1 MARAVPPYM
10 VPDRIVTVA
19 ALPVTA
25 NGKIDRRA
33 CARIVADGGVGG
45 VGGAGAAGPP
55 GTGGTGVPGAAGGA
69 GGGAAAG
76 GTACPGVD
84 RLPTPGTLE
93 HLVAGVLEE
102 VLDLDPGTVGAD
114 DDVIALG
121 GDSVLMVKVVS
132 VLRELLDDTTLPA
145 AVLFENRTARTVA
158 EGLRRCER
166 QPGLF
171 DRTAGILHELDGEL
185 DDGLA
190 GEPAGEPA
198 DGRGEEGL

>member
-1 MARAVPPYM
+1 
-10 VPDRIVTVA
+10 
-19 ALPVTA
+19 
-25 NGKIDRRA
+25 
-33 CARIVADGGVGG
+33 G

-185 DDGLA
+185 DDGLG

-198 DGRGEEGL
+198 DGCGEESL